1 MKAHYT
7 VLACLPGL
15 LAVPLLAQ
23 PQIGGGICSSETLM
37 GSYSATMTGRDISSS
52 VTFANATQG
61 VGSVTFDGFSKV
73 AFTLTNTT
81 NKLANAP
88 ETLSGTYSL
97 QANCIGVLTITSGD
111 SATFTL
117 ESYNTGK
124 DYILTGQDGSYALI
138 GNGSILPTTCPTSF
152 AAGAYIINGSG
163 FGLTSTVISSVF
175 NELGIITISGTNGIT
190 VSASVAS
197 AAGTKPISQTGTFKM
212 GANCTATANLT
223 DTAGNAYVFT
233 FEFTDSSGKDFAF
246 ESSSPVGFWT
256 GTGSPQ

>member
-1 MKAHYT
+1 MKVHHAI
-7 VLACLPGL
+7 LACLPGL

-23 PQIGGGICSSETLM
+23 PQIGGGTCSSATLS
-37 GSYSATMTGRDISSS
+37 GSYSATLTGRDLSSS
-52 VTFANATQG
+52 VTFSNVTQG
-61 VGSVTFDGFSKV
+61 VGSVTFDGLSKV
-73 AFTLTNTT
+73 VFTLTNNT
-81 NKLANAP
+81 NKLAGTTQ
-88 ETLSGTYSL
+88 TLSGTYSL
-97 QANCIGVLTITSGD
+97 QANCIGVLTINSGD

-124 DYILTGQDGSYALI
+124 DYILTGEDGSYALS
-138 GNGSILPTTCPTSF
+138 GNGSILPATCPSSF
-152 AAGAYIINGSG
+152 AAGTYIVNGSG

-175 NELGIITISGTNGIT
+175 NELGIVTISGTNGIT

-197 AAGTKPISQTGTFKM
+197 AAGTKPISQTGTFQM

-233 FEFTDSSGKDFAF
+233 FQFTASSGKDFAL
-246 ESSSPVGFWT
+246 ESASPVGFWT